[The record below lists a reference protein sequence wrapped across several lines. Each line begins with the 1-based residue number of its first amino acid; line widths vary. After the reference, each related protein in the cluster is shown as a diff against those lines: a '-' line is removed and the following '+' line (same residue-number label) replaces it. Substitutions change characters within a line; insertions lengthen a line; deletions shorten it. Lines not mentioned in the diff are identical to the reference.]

1 MVVGTSVCVGRF
13 FSNCKLVLRDARK
26 GMTPMMFECIMFLK
40 ANINEWDVNFVAQ
53 SLAGNDF
60 KVSEN
65 TADLELVSQMM
76 EGLEA
81 AED

>member
-1 MVVGTSVCVGRF
+1 
-13 FSNCKLVLRDARK
+13 
-26 GMTPMMFECIMFLK
+26 MFLK

-65 TADLELVSQMM
+65 TADLELVSQML
-76 EGLEA
+76 EGSEA
-81 AED
+81 VED